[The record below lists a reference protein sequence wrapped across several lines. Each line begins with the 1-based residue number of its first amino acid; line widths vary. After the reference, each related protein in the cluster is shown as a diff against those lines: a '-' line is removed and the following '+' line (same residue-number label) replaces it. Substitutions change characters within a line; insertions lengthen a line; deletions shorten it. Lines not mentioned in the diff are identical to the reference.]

1 MVAAEIAD
9 TASLIMALFLPW
21 PPGWPL
27 NGGRFT
33 GQNCWRTGNW
43 QAGAAL
49 EAHRAAGVS
58 MDCDVLEAKY
68 VREWPN
74 GADMA
79 PEFLHDCVRV
89 MV

>member
-1 MVAAEIAD
+1 
-9 TASLIMALFLPW
+9 
-21 PPGWPL
+21 
-27 NGGRFT
+27 
-33 GQNCWRTGNW
+33 
-43 QAGAAL
+43 
-49 EAHRAAGVS
+49 